1 MRNTVCEINNILIRI
16 NSRLDIAEEKI
27 SKLKDTA
34 VEIIINKT
42 QRKKREKMNWAS
54 ITCGTTSSILI
65 HMLLEF
71 SRKGSDKYI

>member
-42 QRKKREKMNWAS
+42 QRKKREKMN
-54 ITCGTTSSILI
+54 
-65 HMLLEF
+65 
-71 SRKGSDKYI
+71 